1 MGRSMLENETNSSAS
16 MQAGRDRRDP
26 GQSRERKS
34 GLVVAVN
41 GSRATVA
48 ARMADLVSDAE
59 QFWSVGELVSIYA
72 KKSRLVCLVQE
83 MVAQDRVW
91 DPSLNHFVH
100 ANVELLGEVID
111 VDGRPTFRRGVS
123 SYPAL
128 GSVVNRIRQSDLAAI
143 YDLGDRKACVIG
155 NLVQAQIP
163 AAVDI
168 DAMLRRHF
176 AIVGTTGVGKST
188 SIGILLR
195 AAIKERPN
203 LRVVILDPHNEY
215 STVFRQESATVEA
228 SRFEL
233 PFWLF
238 QFEEFLEVV
247 YRGTPAPLE
256 ESDCL
261 REAIADARE
270 QFSGGERAAV
280 AKWNNRS
287 EEGGAETPR
296 PYRLADVMARIDVEI
311 GRLEPRFPR
320 GSLRNLKHRLEAIS
334 NDHNFRFMFGKA
346 AVDARM
352 DFVTR
357 SLFRLH
363 DRQKP
368 VTILRMAGIPADVVN
383 ASVSVLSRL
392 AFDLCALHRGR
403 QEVLV
408 VCEEAHRYVPAD
420 HSLGFHPTRRA
431 VARIAKEGRK
441 YGCYLG
447 IVTQRPAELDPTI
460 LSQCSTVFAMRL
472 SNASDQQIMRSAI
485 PDNAAGALEFI
496 SALNNREAIAF
507 GEAVATAMRMVFAL
521 QDESHLPRMS
531 ADWVEQAAPD
541 EPPTAGPPAAP
552 EVRCD
557 ARGEPK
563 ADLRT
568 SPMNRFQE
576 PITAPAFGG
585 WRAERRFGEP
595 PPATRDWPSNER
607 LRR

>member
-1 MGRSMLENETNSSAS
+1 MGQSMLEHEIISRAD
-16 MQAGRDRRDP
+16 APPALDRREP
-26 GQSRERKS
+26 GQGRERKS

-48 ARMADLVSDAE
+48 ARMADLISDAE
-59 QFWSVGELVSIYA
+59 QFWSVGDLVSIYA
-72 KKSRLVCLVQE
+72 KKSRIVCLVQE

-91 DPSLNHFVH
+91 DPSLNHYVH

-111 VDGRPTFRRGVS
+111 IDGRPKFRRGVA

-128 GSVVNRIRQSDLAAI
+128 GSAVNRIRQSDLAAI
-143 YDLGDRKACVIG
+143 YDLGDRKASIIG

-195 AAIKERPN
+195 AAIKERPGM
-203 LRVVILDPHNEY
+203 RVVILDPHNEY
-215 STVFRQESATVEA
+215 SNVFRKESATVEA

-238 QFEEFLEVV
+238 QFEEFLEAV
-247 YRGTPAPLE
+247 YRGTPAPLD
-256 ESDCL
+256 ESDFL

-270 QFSGGERAAV
+270 QFSGLERPGL

-296 PYRLADVMARIDVEI
+296 PYRLADVIAQIDAEI
-311 GRLEPRFPR
+311 GRLEPRYPR
-320 GSLRNLKHRLEAIS
+320 GSLRNLKHRLDTLS
-334 NDHNFRFMFGKA
+334 NDQNFRFMFGKA
-346 AVDARM
+346 AIDARM

-357 SLFRLH
+357 NLFRLH
-363 DRQKP
+363 DATRP
-368 VTILRMAGIPADVVN
+368 VTILRMAGIPADVLN
-383 ASVSVLSRL
+383 AAVSVLSRL
-392 AFDLCALHRGR
+392 AFDLCVLHRGR
-403 QEVLV
+403 QEVLL

-431 VARIAKEGRK
+431 IARIAKEGRK
-441 YGCYLG
+441 YGSYLG

-507 GEAVATAMRMVFAL
+507 GEAVATAMRMVFEL

-531 ADWVEQAAPD
+531 TDWEEQAAALE
-541 EPPTAGPPAAP
+541 EPPEAPTFTPAAT
-552 EVRCD
+552 D
-557 ARGEPK
+557 ARSDFK
-563 ADLRT
+563 AN
-568 SPMNRFQE
+568 PMNRFQE
-576 PITAPAFGG
+576 PITAPAPGG
-585 WRAERRFGEP
+585 WRMEKRVGDIA
-595 PPATRDWPSNER
+595 PATREWPSSER

>member
-1 MGRSMLENETNSSAS
+1 MGLSMLQNEANSTASTHSAT
-16 MQAGRDRRDP
+16 DRRDP
-26 GQSRERKS
+26 TQGRERKS

-59 QFWSVGELVSIYA
+59 QFWSVGDLVSIYA

-91 DPSLNHFVH
+91 DPSLNNFVH

-111 VDGRPTFRRGVS
+111 VDGKPRFQRGVS

-143 YDLGDRKACVIG
+143 YDLGSRRASVIG

-203 LRVVILDPHNEY
+203 LRIVILDPHNEY
-215 STVFRQESATVEA
+215 SSVFRRESATVDA

-256 ESDCL
+256 ESDFL

-270 QFSGGERAAV
+270 HFSGSERAAL

-287 EEGGAETPR
+287 EEGGAEAPR
-296 PYRLADVMARIDVEI
+296 PYRLADVVAQIDVEI
-311 GRLEPRFPR
+311 GRLEPRYSR
-320 GSLRNLKHRLEAIS
+320 GALRNLKHRLESLS
-334 NDHNFRFMFGKA
+334 NDQNFRFMFGKA

-363 DRQKP
+363 DTQKP

-392 AFDLCALHRGR
+392 AFDLCVLHRGK

-420 HSLGFHPTRRA
+420 HSAGFHPTRRSI
-431 VARIAKEGRK
+431 ARIAKEGRK

-460 LSQCSTVFAMRL
+460 LSQCSSVFAMRL

-507 GEAVATAMRMVFAL
+507 GEAVATAMRMVFEL
-521 QDESHLPRMS
+521 QEESNLPRMS
-531 ADWVEQAAPD
+531 TDWEEQAAHD
-541 EPPTAGPPAAP
+541 EPAEARLPMSAVADPRPAA
-552 EVRCD
+552 
-557 ARGEPK
+557 K
-563 ADLRT
+563 ADP
-568 SPMNRFQE
+568 SSRFQE
-576 PITAPAFGG
+576 PIAAPTFGG
-585 WRAERRFGEP
+585 WRPERRPGD
-595 PPATRDWPSNER
+595 PAPTVREWPSSER

>member
-1 MGRSMLENETNSSAS
+1 MLEHETLSQGA
-16 MQAGRDRRDP
+16 ADRRDP
-26 GQSRERKS
+26 GQQRERKS
-34 GLVVAVN
+34 GVVVAVN

-48 ARMADLVSDAE
+48 ARMADLISDAE

-72 KKSRLVCLVQE
+72 KNSRIVCLVQE
-83 MVAQDRVW
+83 MVAQDRIW
-91 DPSLNHFVH
+91 DPASNHYVH
-100 ANVELLGEVID
+100 ANVELLGEVTD
-111 VDGRPTFRRGVS
+111 VDGRPTFRRGVA
-123 SYPAL
+123 SYPSL

-143 YDLGDRKACVIG
+143 YDLGDRKASVIG
-155 NLVQAQIP
+155 NLVQAQLP

-188 SIGILLR
+188 SVGILLR
-195 AAIKERPN
+195 AAIAERPKM
-203 LRVVILDPHNEY
+203 RIIILDPHNEY
-215 STVFRQESATVEA
+215 SNVFRRESATVEA

-256 ESDCL
+256 ESDFL

-270 QFSGGERAAV
+270 QFSGSERTALT
-280 AKWNNRS
+280 KWNNRS
-287 EEGGAETPR
+287 EEGCAETPR
-296 PYRLADVMARIDVEI
+296 PYRLTDVVTQIDAEI
-311 GRLEPRFPR
+311 GRLEPRYSR
-320 GSLRNLKHRLEAIS
+320 IALRNLKHRLETLA
-334 NDHNFRFMFGKA
+334 NDQNFRFMFGKA

-363 DRQKP
+363 DTARP

-392 AFDLCALHRGR
+392 AFDLCVVNRGR

-408 VCEEAHRYVPAD
+408 LCEEAHRYVPAD
-420 HSLGFHPTRRA
+420 HSLGFHPTRRSI
-431 VARIAKEGRK
+431 ARIAKEGRK

-472 SNASDQQIMRSAI
+472 SNAADQQIMRSAI

-507 GEAVATAMRMVFAL
+507 GEAVATAMRMVFSI
-521 QDESHLPRMS
+521 QDESQLPRMTTDWDEQS
-531 ADWVEQAAPD
+531 AAQD
-541 EPPTAGPPAAP
+541 EPNEIRPAP
-552 EVRCD
+552 LQSESR
-557 ARGEPK
+557 P
-563 ADLRT
+563 DLR
-568 SPMNRFQE
+568 SNPMSRFQE
-576 PITAPAFGG
+576 PISAPTFGG
-585 WRAERRFGEP
+585 WRTDQRVGETA
-595 PPATRDWPSNER
+595 PATRNWPSSER
-607 LRR
+607 VRR

>member
-1 MGRSMLENETNSSAS
+1 MGPSMLEYETIAS
-16 MQAGRDRRDP
+16 RAGERVSDRRDP
-26 GQSRERKS
+26 GQGVERKS

-48 ARMADLVSDAE
+48 ARMADLISDAE

-72 KKSRLVCLVQE
+72 KNSRVVCLVQE

-91 DPSLNHFVH
+91 DPSSNHHVH

-111 VDGRPTFRRGVS
+111 VDGRPMFRRGVS

-128 GSVVNRIRQSDLAAI
+128 GAAVNRIRQADLAAI
-143 YDLGDRKACVIG
+143 YDLGDRKASVVG
-155 NLVQAQIP
+155 NLVQAQLP

-203 LRVVILDPHNEY
+203 LRIVILDPHNEY
-215 STVFRQESATVEA
+215 SSVFRRESATVDA

-247 YRGTPAPLE
+247 YRGTPAPLD
-256 ESDCL
+256 ESDFL

-270 QFSGGERAAV
+270 QFSGGERAAL

-296 PYRLADVMARIDVEI
+296 PYRLADVFSQIELEI
-311 GRLEPRFPR
+311 GRLEPRYSR
-320 GSLRNLKHRLEAIS
+320 VALRNLKHRLETLS

-346 AVDARM
+346 AIDARM

-363 DRQKP
+363 DTSRP

-383 ASVSVLSRL
+383 AAVSVLSRL
-392 AFDLCALHRGR
+392 AFDLCVLHRGR

-441 YGCYLG
+441 YGCFLG

-507 GEAVATAMRMVFAL
+507 GEAVATAMRMVFAV
-521 QDESHLPRMS
+521 QDEANLPRMS
-531 ADWVEQAAPD
+531 ADWEEQAGSQD
-541 EPPTAGPPAAP
+541 DPPAERPSEPAAQG
-552 EVRCD
+552 E
-557 ARGEPK
+557 ARPDFK
-563 ADLRT
+563 AN
-568 SPMNRFQE
+568 PMSRFQE
-576 PITAPAFGG
+576 PIAAPSFGG
-585 WRAERRFGEP
+585 WRAERRIGEP
-595 PPATRDWPSNER
+595 AAATREWPSSER

>member
-1 MGRSMLENETNSSAS
+1 MGLSMLVQDENANGAAQSA
-16 MQAGRDRRDP
+16 AERRDP
-26 GQSRERKS
+26 GQGRERKS

-48 ARMADLVSDAE
+48 ARMQDLISDAE

-72 KKSRLVCLVQE
+72 KHSRIVCLVQE

-91 DPSLNHFVH
+91 DPQSNHYVH

-111 VDGRPTFRRGVS
+111 VDGRPVFRRGVA

-128 GSVVNRIRQSDLAAI
+128 GSVVNRIRQTDLAAI
-143 YDLGDRKACVIG
+143 YDLGDRKASVIG

-188 SIGILLR
+188 AIGILLR
-195 AAIKERPN
+195 AAIKERPGM
-203 LRVVILDPHNEY
+203 RIVILDPHNEY
-215 STVFRQESATVEA
+215 STVFRRESATVEA

-256 ESDCL
+256 ESDFL

-270 QFSGGERAAV
+270 AFSGAERAAL

-287 EEGGAETPR
+287 EEGGAESPR
-296 PYRLADVMARIDVEI
+296 PYRLADVIAQIDGEI
-311 GRLEPRFPR
+311 GRLEPRYPR
-320 GSLRNLKHRLEAIS
+320 VALRNLKHRLEALS
-334 NDHNFRFMFGKA
+334 NDQNFRFMFGKA

-363 DRQKP
+363 DTSRP

-392 AFDLCALHRGR
+392 AFDLCVLHRGK

-420 HSLGFHPTRRA
+420 YSLGFHPTRRSI
-431 VARIAKEGRK
+431 ARIAKEGRK

-447 IVTQRPAELDPTI
+447 IVTQRPAELDATI
-460 LSQCSTVFAMRL
+460 LSQCSTIFAMRL

-521 QDESHLPRMS
+521 QDEAVLPRMS
-531 ADWVEQAAPD
+531 SEWDEQQAAQD
-541 EPPTAGPPAAP
+541 EVGDGRLRAADGAAP
-552 EVRCD
+552 VD
-557 ARGEPK
+557 TGKP
-563 ADLRT
+563 D
-568 SPMNRFQE
+568 PMNRFQE
-576 PITAPAFGG
+576 PIAAPTFGG
-585 WRAERRFGEP
+585 WRPERRAGEGLQP
-595 PPATRDWPSNER
+595 TREWPSSER